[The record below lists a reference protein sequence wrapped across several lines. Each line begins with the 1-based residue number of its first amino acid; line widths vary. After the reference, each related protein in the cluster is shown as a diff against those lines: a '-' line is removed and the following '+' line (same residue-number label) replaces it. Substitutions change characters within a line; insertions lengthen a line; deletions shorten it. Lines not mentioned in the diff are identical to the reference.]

1 MSDFRIIPD
10 NEIDAW
16 LTVASVESAAIIRQL
31 RAERDEARANVS
43 EIVIAENVE
52 LRAKLKTAKEALR
65 LMLTDYRSEGCAD
78 PDCRVCKASKAAEA
92 SAKAAINE
100 SR

>member
-31 RAERDEARANVS
+31 RAERDEARAKL
-43 EIVIAENVE
+43 AEVE
-52 LRAKLKTAKEALR
+52 KKYRHEKHRRQDVEAELDDDGTSAN
-65 LMLTDYRSEGCAD
+65 TDEWSL
-78 PDCRVCKASKAAEA
+78 
-92 SAKAAINE
+92 
-100 SR
+100 